1 MRPRVGWNINPPI
14 LRRVSFGLSSSVT
27 PPSTYFSPKR
37 LLTELRE
44 AFLGE
49 RGFLFTAYRCF
60 FFFGDSM
67 RIVLAGQ
74 GEGLGYHTPLKFLT
88 VCVAFTVMAS
98 HFFATSLDQIRGLSQ
113 PPLKALVPSIEGLE
127 RIMADQ
133 DASPELKLR
142 VKRAIAE
149 LSMSEAERV
158 QNEINKWL
166 NVGLLL
172 AVPVIAAG
180 TWLCFRRGY
189 NWVEH
194 LVITSYLYS
203 IQCLLWLLC
212 LPFVTWFPSTVSSIY
227 FLSSIVY
234 QLVAW
239 RAIFGFKTWQDWGLA
254 IAALIVTFI
263 AYGCV
268 VIAFMVLLVVSSF
281 L

>member
-1 MRPRVGWNINPPI
+1 VRRRVGWDIDPPI
-14 LRRVSFGLSSSVT
+14 PRRVSFGLSSSVA

-44 AFLGE
+44 ACLGE
-49 RGFLFTAYRCF
+49 RGFLFTAYRCL

-67 RIVLAGQ
+67 RIVLSGQ
-74 GEGLGYHTPLKFLT
+74 GEGLGYHPPLKFLT
-88 VCVAFTVMAS
+88 VCVALTVMAS
-98 HFFATSLDQIRGLSQ
+98 HFFSASLDQIRGLDQ
-113 PPLKALVPSIEGLE
+113 APLKALVPSIEGLE
-127 RIMADQ
+127 TFMADQ

-180 TWLCFRRGY
+180 TWLCFRRDY

-203 IQCLLWLLC
+203 IQCLLWFLC
-212 LPFVTWFPSTVSSIY
+212 LPIVPWFPSTVPIVY
-227 FLSSIVY
+227 FLISIIY

-239 RAIFGFKTWQDWGLA
+239 RAIFGFHQWHDWILA
-254 IAALIVTFI
+254 IAALILTFI

-268 VIAFMVLLVVSSF
+268 VIAFLVLLIVSSF